1 MDKRI
6 KAGLVGIVAAVCA
19 SCSTGMYDSLS
30 RTTDDPFT
38 ERPTVRSFD
47 VVNTILVS
55 WSKDDA
61 ADEFILER
69 SDDAIIPS
77 YSVIYR
83 GTNTSFVDAALIDQ
97 SRYLYRLRKTRGD
110 KTFAPSTTAFGVA
123 SLVQRDSLEDNDSK
137 SKATHLKD
145 THDTNM
151 FFYRSY
157 DGDELSDDDWY
168 SVDIPANRKALI
180 AITDYD
186 ADSGSTETHYKV
198 YINETRT
205 EDVKDGDSFEIEN
218 NTLRDTRYYFM
229 VYPDNEKYVAVSAAG
244 GKMVSYK
251 IVYLS
256 WVPIL

>member
-1 MDKRI
+1 MEKRI
-6 KAGLVGIVAAVCA
+6 KAGLVVIVTLFCV

-38 ERPTVRSFD
+38 EKPAVRSFD

-83 GTNTSFVDAALIDQ
+83 GTNTSYTDTALVDK
-97 SRYLYRLRKTRGD
+97 SRYLYRLRKTRGT
-110 KTFAPSTTAFGVA
+110 KTFEPSVTAFGVA
-123 SLVQRDSLEDNDSK
+123 SLVQRDALEPNDSK
-137 SKATHLKD
+137 QNATYLKD
-145 THDTNM
+145 THDANM

-157 DGDELSDDDWY
+157 TGEELLDNDWFC
-168 SVDIPANRKALI
+168 VDIPANRKSLI
-180 AITDYD
+180 AITDND
-186 ADSGSTETHYKV
+186 AVTGSTETHYKV
-198 YINETRT
+198 YINGSRT
-205 EDVKDGDSFEIEN
+205 EDVKNGASFEIEN
-218 NTLRDTRYYFM
+218 NTLNDARYYFM
-229 VYPDNEKYVAVSAAG
+229 VYPDDEKYVAVSAAG
-244 GKMVSYK
+244 GKIVSYK